1 MTVRIYDA
9 LSAYRRGDT
18 VPMHMPG
25 HKRYAYDYLVGTDL
39 DITEIDGFDDLHDA
53 EGLLREAMDNAARV
67 WGSRRA
73 YFCVNGSTGGILAAI
88 HACAPR
94 GKKILVAQ
102 NCHKS
107 VWHAIELC
115 RLMPVRISPTVE
127 KDFDIFASVDPK
139 VVEDALNKNQNIA
152 AVVITSPTY
161 EGVISDVAAIC
172 AAAHRHGVPVIVDE
186 AHGAHLGF
194 APFPDGAVRARADIV
209 VQSLHKTL
217 PSLTQTAIVHL
228 CGELLDPAVLERSKN
243 LFETSSP
250 SYLLMASCDGCAHL
264 LGGDD
269 PTPLDGWANVLDIF
283 YARTAALRHLRIF
296 RPTGRAAVFAHDPS
310 KIVIS
315 TRGTSITGVELMD
328 RLREKFGIELEMA
341 SGDYALAMTGHGTT
355 REHTLRL
362 ANALLAI
369 DRTVVPADAPAPILL
384 PPPAEQVM
392 RPADAVEA
400 PKLTLPVERTE
411 GEIAADYLWAYPP
424 GIPLLAPGQR
434 IDRATLDAIAALRAR
449 GVRLRETIDVVDE
462 GL

>member
-1 MTVRIYDA
+1 MRLYDA
-9 LSAYRRGDT
+9 LTAYNKTDA

-25 HKRYAYDYLVGTDL
+25 HKRYAYDYLVGADL

-53 EGLLREAMDNAARV
+53 EGLLQEAMDNAARV
-67 WGSRRA
+67 WGSRHA
-73 YFCVNGSTGGILAAI
+73 YFCVNGSTGGIFAAI

-115 RLMPVRISPTVE
+115 RLMPIRIFPTVE
-127 KDFDIFASVDPK
+127 NDFDIFSSIDAK
-139 VVEDALNKNQNIA
+139 VVEDALNKSQNIA

-161 EGVISDVAAIC
+161 EGVISDIAAIC

-194 APFPDGAVRARADIV
+194 APFPDGAVRAGADIV

-228 CGELLDPAVLERSKN
+228 CGDLIDPAVFERSKN

-250 SYLLMASCDGCAHL
+250 SYLLMASCDGCARL

-269 PTPLDGWANVLDIF
+269 PTPLDGWAEVLDLF
-283 YARTAALRHLRIF
+283 YARTADLRHLRIF
-296 RPTGRAAVFAHDPS
+296 RPEGRTAVFAHDPS

-315 TRGTSITGVELMD
+315 TRGTSITGVELIR
-328 RLREKFGIELEMA
+328 RLREEFAIELEMA

-355 REHTLRL
+355 REHALRL
-362 ANALLAI
+362 ADALTAI
-369 DRTVVPADAPAPILL
+369 DRTLTPADAPAPILL

-392 RPADAVEA
+392 RPADAVTA
-400 PKLTLPVERTE
+400 PRLTLPVEQTE

-424 GIPLLAPGQR
+424 GIPLLSPGQR
-434 IDRATLDAIAALRAR
+434 IDRAILDAIAALRAR
-449 GVRLRETIDVVDE
+449 GVRLRETIDVTDE
-462 GL
+462 NW

>member
-1 MTVRIYDA
+1 MRIYDA
-9 LSAYRRGDT
+9 LAAYRRGDT

-25 HKRYAYDYLVGTDL
+25 HKRHTYDYLVGADM

-67 WGSRRA
+67 WGSRHA

-115 RLMPVRISPTVE
+115 RLMPVRISPPVE
-127 KDFDIFASVDPK
+127 EYFDIFGSVDPK
-139 VVEDALNKNQNIA
+139 VVEDSLNENQNIA

-172 AAAHRHGVPVIVDE
+172 AAAHRHGIPVIVDE

-194 APFPDGAVRARADIV
+194 APFPNGAVRTGADIV

-228 CGELLDPAVLERSKN
+228 CGELIDPAAFARSKN

-250 SYLLMASCDGCAHL
+250 SYLLMASCDGCTRL

-269 PTPLDGWANVLDIF
+269 PTPLDGWAEVLDLF
-283 YARTAALRHLRIF
+283 YARTADLRHLRIF
-296 RPTGRAAVFAHDPS
+296 RPEGRREVFAHDPS

-315 TRGTSITGVELMD
+315 TRGTSITGGELMR
-328 RLREKFGIELEMA
+328 RLREEYAIELEMA

-355 REHTLRL
+355 REHALRL
-362 ANALLAI
+362 ADALRAI
-369 DRTVVPADAPAPILL
+369 DRTLTPADVPAPILL

-392 RPADAVEA
+392 RPADAVTA
-400 PKLTLPVERTE
+400 PKLTLPVEQTE

-424 GIPLLAPGQR
+424 GIPLLSPGQH
-434 IDRATLDAIAALRAR
+434 IDRAALDAIAALRAR
-449 GVRLRETIDVVDE
+449 GVSLREEIAVVE
-462 GL
+462 EHL

>member
-1 MTVRIYDA
+1 MRIFDA
-9 LSAYRRGDT
+9 LSAYRQGDT

-25 HKRYAYDYLVGTDL
+25 HKRYAYDYLVGADL

-53 EGLLREAMDNAARV
+53 EGLLREAMESAARV
-67 WGSRRA
+67 WGSRHA

-88 HACAPR
+88 HACAPQ
-94 GKKILVAQ
+94 GKKVLVAQ

-115 RLMPVRISPTVE
+115 RLMPVRISPPVE

-139 VVEDALNKNQNIA
+139 VVENALKDNQNIA

-161 EGVISDVAAIC
+161 EGVISDVTAIC
-172 AAAHRHGVPVIVDE
+172 TAAHRYGIPVIVDE

-194 APFPDGAVRARADIV
+194 APFPDGAVRAGADIV

-228 CGELLDPAVLERSKN
+228 CGDLIDPAVFERSKN

-264 LGGDD
+264 LGGND
-269 PTPLDGWANVLDIF
+269 PTPLDGWAEALELF
-283 YARTAALRHLRIF
+283 YARAAGLRQLRIF
-296 RPTGRAAVFAHDPS
+296 RPEGRGRIFAHDPG

-315 TRGTSITGVELMD
+315 TRSTSLTGVALMR
-328 RLREKFGIELEMA
+328 RLREEFHIELEMA

-392 RPADAVEA
+392 RPADAVAA
-400 PKLTLPVERTE
+400 PKLMLPVDGTE
-411 GEIAADYLWAYPP
+411 GEIAANYLWAYPP

-434 IDRATLDAIAALRAR
+434 IDRATLDAIAALQAR
-449 GVRLRETIDVVDE
+449 GVHLRETIDVVDE

>member
-1 MTVRIYDA
+1 MRIYDA
-9 LSAYRRGDT
+9 LSTYSKKDA

-25 HKRYAYDYLVGTDL
+25 HKRYAYDYLVGAPL

-53 EGLLREAMDNAARV
+53 DGLLREAMDNAARV
-67 WGSRRA
+67 WGSRHA
-73 YFCVNGSTGGILAAI
+73 FFCVNGSTGGILAAI

-115 RLMPVRISPTVE
+115 RLMPVRISPPVE
-127 KDFDIFASVDPK
+127 EDFDIFASIDDK
-139 VVEDALNKNQNIA
+139 VVEDALNENQNIA
-152 AVVITSPTY
+152 SVVITSPTY
-161 EGVISDVAAIC
+161 EGVISDIAAIC
-172 AAAHRHGVPVIVDE
+172 AAAHQHNVPVIVDE

-194 APFPDGAVRARADIV
+194 APFPDGAVRAGADIV

-228 CGELLDPAVLERSKN
+228 CGDLIDPAVFRRSKN

-264 LGGDD
+264 LGSD
-269 PTPLDGWANVLDIF
+269 TEPLNGWANVLDLF
-283 YARTAALRHLRIF
+283 YARTAKLRHLRIF
-296 RPTGRAAVFAHDPS
+296 RPRGRGSVFAHDPS

-315 TRGTSITGVELMD
+315 TRGTSMTGVELMR
-328 RLREKFGIELEMA
+328 RLREEFAIELEMA
-341 SGDYALAMTGHGTT
+341 SGDYALAMTGFGTT
-355 REHTLRL
+355 REHITRL
-362 ANALLAI
+362 SDALKAI
-369 DRTVVPADAPAPILL
+369 DETLTVSAQPAPILL

-392 RPADAVEA
+392 RPADAVAA
-400 PKLTLPVERTE
+400 PKLCLPVDSTE

-434 IDRATLDAIAALRAR
+434 INRAVLDAIVALRVR
-449 GVRLRETIDVVDE
+449 GVVLREEIDVVE
-462 GL
+462 ESL

>member
-1 MTVRIYDA
+1 MRIYDA

-25 HKRYAYDYLVGTDL
+25 HKRYAYDYLVGADL

-53 EGLLREAMDNAARV
+53 EGLLQEAMDNAARV
-67 WGSRRA
+67 WGSRHA

-115 RLMPVRISPTVE
+115 RLMPIRISPTVE
-127 KDFDIFASVDPK
+127 NDFDIFSSIDAK
-139 VVEDALNKNQNIA
+139 VVEDTLNKNQNIA

-161 EGVISDVAAIC
+161 EGVISDIAAIC

-194 APFPDGAVRARADIV
+194 APFPDGAVRAGADIV

-217 PSLTQTAIVHL
+217 PSLTQTAMVHL
-228 CGELLDPAVLERSKN
+228 CGELIDPAVFERSKN

-269 PTPLDGWANVLDIF
+269 PTPLDGWAEVLDLF
-283 YARTAALRHLRIF
+283 YARTADLRHLRIF
-296 RPTGRAAVFAHDPS
+296 RPEGRTAVFAHDPS

-315 TRGTSITGVELMD
+315 TRGTSITGVELIR
-328 RLREKFGIELEMA
+328 RLREEFAIELEMA

-355 REHTLRL
+355 REHALRL
-362 ANALLAI
+362 AEALLAI
-369 DRTVVPADAPAPILL
+369 DRTLTSADSPDPIML

-392 RPADAVEA
+392 RPADAVA
-400 PKLTLPVERTE
+400 AAVVVLPVKDAE

-434 IDRATLDAIAALRAR
+434 IDRAILDAIAALRAR
-449 GVRLRETIDVVDE
+449 GVHLREKIAVVE
-462 GL
+462 ECV

>member
-1 MTVRIYDA
+1 MRLYDA
-9 LSAYRRGDT
+9 LAAYSKTDA

-25 HKRYAYDYLVGTDL
+25 HKRYAYDYLVGAEL

-53 EGLLREAMDNAARV
+53 EGLLQEAMDNAARV

-115 RLMPVRISPTVE
+115 RLMPLHISPPVE
-127 KDFDIFASVDPK
+127 NDFDIFASIDPQVVD
-139 VVEDALNKNQNIA
+139 DALDINKNIA

-161 EGVISDVAAIC
+161 EGVISDIAAIC

-194 APFPDGAVRARADIV
+194 SPFPDGAVRAGADIV

-228 CGELLDPAVLERSKN
+228 CGDLIDPAAFLRSKN

-250 SYLLMASCDGCAHL
+250 SYLLMASCDGCARL

-315 TRGTSITGVELMD
+315 TRGTSITGGELMD

-355 REHTLRL
+355 REHICRL
-362 ANALLAI
+362 ADALRAI
-369 DRTVVPADAPAPILL
+369 DGTLTSADVPAPILL

-434 IDRATLDAIAALRAR
+434 IDRAVLDTIAALRER
-449 GVRLRETIDVVDE
+449 GVHLRETIDVVE
-462 GL
+462 EHW